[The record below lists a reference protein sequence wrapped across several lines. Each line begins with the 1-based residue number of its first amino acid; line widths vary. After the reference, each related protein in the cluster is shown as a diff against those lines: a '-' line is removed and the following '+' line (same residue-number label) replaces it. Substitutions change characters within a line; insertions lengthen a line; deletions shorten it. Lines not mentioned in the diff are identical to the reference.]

1 MSQVSHSRVHI
12 FSSILLAVFAGI
24 ALQGCGSS
32 GSSSS
37 APAAV
42 TLSWS
47 AQQTKTFHF
56 TWADVSGETDYR
68 LFENPDGASGF
79 TQVGN
84 TIAADSTSYDLVV
97 SLPKRI
103 NAQYMLQSCNDIGCT
118 DSNIVSFTDTLVGGI
133 GYFKA
138 SNLNSGENFGFDVAF
153 SGDGDTLAVGAR
165 NEGTSGAV
173 YLFRNDNGT
182 WQEAGYVKASNAG
195 SGDWFGVKVALSAD
209 GTILAVGAYYEDGDA
224 TGVNTGA
231 ITETA
236 QVTDSGAVYLFSNDG
251 SSSVWTEEAYIKAP
265 TQVASGLFGMRVALT
280 ANTTTQILAVSGD
293 IQSGGNGA
301 VYLFSNDGTGW
312 VAGDILTASNGGA
325 DDCFGCQISLTTV
338 GTTMIMAVGAQLE
351 DGDATGVTTGAITET
366 TPVSNSGAVYLFSNS
381 FNGSVWTGW
390 NQDAYIKASN
400 TGTTDDRF
408 GVKVA
413 LSADGTTLAVG
424 ANGEGENVTGVHV
437 GDYTTN
443 ADGARGSGAVYLF
456 NNNGSGWMQAAYIKA
471 SNTGY
476 GYRFGDSVALS
487 ADGSTLAVGA
497 TNEQEDVTGVYAG
510 DYSTNDNAINL
521 GSGAAY
527 LFSNSS
533 GSWVQQAY
541 IKASN
546 TGESDRFGI
555 SIALT
560 PDGDTL
566 AVGAEY
572 EDSVATGIN
581 STETGDTGGN
591 DGAVYLY

>member
-1 MSQVSHSRVHI
+1 MSQNRHSSR
-12 FSSILLAVFAGI
+12 ILSTCAFVALTVGL
-24 ALQGCGSS
+24 LQGCGGG
-32 GSSSS
+32 GSSAS

-56 TWADVSGETDYR
+56 TWSDVSGETEYR
-68 LFENPDGASGF
+68 LLENPDGASGF

-84 TIAADSTSYDLVV
+84 VIAADSTSYDLVV

-103 NAQYMLQSCNDIGCT
+103 NAQYMLQSCNSTGCT
-118 DSNIVSFTDTLVGGI
+118 NSNVVSFTDTLVGGI

-138 SNLNSGENFGFDVAF
+138 TNLNSIEQFGFRIAF
-153 SGDGDTLAVGAR
+153 SGDGNTLAVGAN
-165 NEGTSGAV
+165 NEGGSGAV
-173 YLFRNDNGT
+173 YLFRNNGSS
-182 WQEAGYVKASNAG
+182 WEEAGYVKASNAG
-195 SGDWFGVKVALSAD
+195 AGDGFGDDVALSAD
-209 GTILAVGAYYEDGDA
+209 GTTLAVGADLEDGDA
-224 TGVNTGA
+224 IGVNTGT
-231 ITETA
+231 ISEGSP
-236 QVTDSGAVYLFSNDG
+236 VDSSGAVYLFSNDG
-251 SSSVWTEEAYIKAP
+251 SSSVWTEDAYIKAP
-265 TQVASGLFGMRVALT
+265 TAVASSQFGIRVALT
-280 ANTTTQILAVSGD
+280 DNATFTTQTLAVGGGY
-293 IQSGGNGA
+293 QSGGNGA

-312 VAGDILTASNGGA
+312 VAGDILTASNAGA
-325 DDCFGCQISLTTV
+325 DDAFGVQISLTTV
-338 GTTMIMAVGAQLE
+338 GSTMIMAVGAQLE

-366 TPVSNSGAVYLFSNS
+366 TTVNNSGAVYLFSND
-381 FNGSVWTGW
+381 GSGW

-400 TGTTDDRF
+400 PGAGDVF

-424 ANGEGENVTGVHV
+424 AVGEDENVTGVHI

-443 ADGARGSGAVYLF
+443 TNPALGSNSGAVYLF
-456 NNNGSGWMQAAYIKA
+456 TNSGSGWAQAAYIKA
-471 SNTGY
+471 SNTGSND
-476 GYRFGDSVALS
+476 GFGMSVALS

-497 TNEQEDVTGVYAG
+497 TGEAETVTGVYAG
-510 DYSTNDNAINL
+510 DYSGNDNAATF
-521 GSGAAY
+521 GGGAAY

-546 TGESDRFGI
+546 TGDSDQFGI

-560 PDGDTL
+560 PDGNTL

-572 EDSVATGIN
+572 EQSAATGIN